1 MIRHHVDGKY
11 DVGGGEKF
19 DDLTD
24 LVEHYKK
31 NPMVEKSGT
40 VVQLKTVRSCF
51 IFLIFFCIYV
61 NESLSILSPWKA
73 SNLICSFPLQASL
86 LFLVNWLEQLTSM

>member
-51 IFLIFFCIYV
+51 IFLVFCYLCYWIPFNPV
-61 NESLSILSPWKA
+61 
-73 SNLICSFPLQASL
+73 
-86 LFLVNWLEQLTSM
+86 SMEGVQSYL

>member
-1 MIRHHVDGKY
+1 MIRHHDDAKY

-40 VVQLKTVRSCF
+40 VVQLKTV
-51 IFLIFFCIYV
+51 
-61 NESLSILSPWKA
+61 
-73 SNLICSFPLQASL
+73 SL
-86 LFLVNWLEQLTSM
+86 LFTRLGSLQSTYCIKKLSLKVLSVFIVVLSELGEVNNKINP

>member
-1 MIRHHVDGKY
+1 MIRHHTDGKY

-40 VVQLKTVRSCF
+40 VVQLKTVSTRTAIILKTGCV
-51 IFLIFFCIYV
+51 LD
-61 NESLSILSPWKA
+61 ESS
-73 SNLICSFPLQASL
+73 
-86 LFLVNWLEQLTSM
+86 

>member
-1 MIRHHVDGKY
+1 MMIRHHDDAKY

-40 VVQLKTVRSCF
+40 VVQLKTV
-51 IFLIFFCIYV
+51 
-61 NESLSILSPWKA
+61 
-73 SNLICSFPLQASL
+73 SL
-86 LFLVNWLEQLTSM
+86 LFTRLGSLQSTYWIKRLSLKVPIWPIVISVIHK

>member
-51 IFLIFFCIYV
+51 IFF
-61 NESLSILSPWKA
+61 N
-73 SNLICSFPLQASL
+73 
-86 LFLVNWLEQLTSM
+86 LFLSMLLNPFQSCLHGRGPILLL

>member
-1 MIRHHVDGKY
+1 MIRHHTDGKY

-40 VVQLKTVRSCF
+40 VVQLKTVST
-51 IFLIFFCIYV
+51 
-61 NESLSILSPWKA
+61 
-73 SNLICSFPLQASL
+73 SL
-86 LFLVNWLEQLTSM
+86 LLLSRQ